1 MAISSDHVAL
11 KNKLYNKFKAIKK
24 IKLKLKIENIDVDC
38 YPMRE
43 MSSGRD
49 MEFAWIIILISK
61 RISRGNSVWFRLYF
75 TTLKML
81 SVFNVGA
88 KSSTCVSL

>member
-11 KNKLYNKFKAIKK
+11 KNKLYSKFKAIKK

-49 MEFAWIIILISK
+49 MEFA
-61 RISRGNSVWFRLYF
+61 
-75 TTLKML
+75 
-81 SVFNVGA
+81 
-88 KSSTCVSL
+88 

>member
-38 YPMRE
+38 YPMRV
-43 MSSGRD
+43 SRGRD
-49 MEFAWIIILISK
+49 IEFAWIIILISK

-75 TTLKML
+75 TTVNML